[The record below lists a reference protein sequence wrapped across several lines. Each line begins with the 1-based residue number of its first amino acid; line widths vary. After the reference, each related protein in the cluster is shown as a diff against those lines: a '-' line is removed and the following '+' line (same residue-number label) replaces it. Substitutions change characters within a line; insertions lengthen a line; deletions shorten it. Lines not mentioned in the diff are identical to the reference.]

1 MVSTGTSN
9 RFTIFNFLIS
19 QGNLRIPFEAR
30 RKFATDSV
38 TGEGYHYYSFLTFG
52 RLGSDPPGPNPIE
65 PELEDFWKQKAAAA
79 LVVYGYHYEGL
90 EKPPWR
96 YRVLLGGK
104 LYTRLD
110 FGFKYQLF
118 AEPWLGE

>member
-9 RFTIFNFLIS
+9 RSTIMNFLIS
-19 QGNLRIPFEAR
+19 QRNLHIPFEAR
-30 RKFATDSV
+30 LKSATDFA

-65 PELEDFWKQKAAAA
+65 PESEDFWKQKAAAA
-79 LVVYGYHYEGL
+79 LVVYGYYYEGL

-96 YRVLLGGK
+96 YRVLLDGK
-104 LYTRLD
+104 LHTRLD

-118 AEPWLGE
+118 AEPRLDE